1 MRRVFAVVARQN
13 RYGVLFDSALLPAI
27 VRVLARV
34 VRLGILRDVKRAGRR
49 GDEIRPGVD
58 GARDVR
64 RV

>member
-13 RYGVLFDSALLPAI
+13 RYVLFDSALLPAI
-27 VRVLARV
+27 AHVLARV

-49 GDEIRPGVD
+49 GDEVRPGVD